1 MGFLS
6 DLFAPAIA
14 QPYPT
19 MPVVNTGLPQKAIN
33 DILRDKNVILSVSK
47 IVLKK
52 NEQCLFFDHAVRVD
66 VKLRTVG
73 NQRQR
78 GGFTFRILSGWYYRT
93 GNGTT
98 MTVRDNVPEFQEG
111 KLYITNQRIIF
122 SSSAK
127 SFVKKIDSLISYDIK
142 DDYLLLQFERGNYC
156 IYLPIIS
163 CVEKIMKKIV

>member
-6 DLFAPAIA
+6 DLFTPVIA

-19 MPVVNTGLPQKAIN
+19 MPVINTGLPQKAIS
-33 DILRDKNVILSVSK
+33 DILQDKNVVLSVSK
-47 IVLKK
+47 IVLKR
-52 NEQCLFFDHAVRVD
+52 NEKCMFFDHAVRVD

-78 GGFTFRILSGWYYRT
+78 DGFSVRILRGLNYRI
-93 GNGTT
+93 GNGRT
-98 MTVRDNVPEFQEG
+98 MTVRDNVPEYQEG

-127 SFVKKIDSLISYDIK
+127 SFAKRLDTLISYDIK

-156 IYLPIIS
+156 IYLPLIT
-163 CVEKIMKKIV
+163 CAEKIMKKII

>member
-6 DLFAPAIA
+6 DLFNPVIA

-33 DILRDKNVILSVSK
+33 EILNNQNVVLPVSK
-47 IVLKK
+47 IILKK
-52 NEQCLFFDHAVRVD
+52 NEKCLFFDHAVRVD

-78 GGFTFRILSGWYYRT
+78 DGFSFRILSGWHYRT
-93 GNGTT
+93 GNGRT
-98 MTVRDNVPEFQEG
+98 MTVRDYVPEYQEG

-122 SSSAK
+122 SSSRK
-127 SFVKKIDSLISYDIK
+127 SFVKKVDSLISYDIK
-142 DDYLLLQFERGNYC
+142 DDYLLLQFEKGNYC
-156 IYLPIIS
+156 LYLPIID
-163 CVEKIMKKIV
+163 CADKTMQKLV